1 METVGFPRHHQN
13 MRPLVV
19 LLLVL
24 GSLAALFFALT
35 TLGSGRQG
43 DATRGVVVD
52 PTPEQPQ
59 PAADLKQ
66 PIVPADARATPV
78 ATEGTRQAVAPVRDP
93 AGPKLAFG
101 AIHGKVMNEEGNPIA
116 GARVNLFD
124 VRPSTLG
131 EDAYILTGEDPPR
144 PVSKSETD
152 TQGTFRFEQ
161 LDPRKDWSLSVTHD
175 LYEHWASEVAIPV
188 PEGAVYPETIRLQ
201 AGQSL
206 SGFVYAAATKQPVEG
221 VLLVAENPF
230 AVTRP
235 KNKRSQTRLEART
248 DGLGKYVFTNV
259 GISPNQN
266 RLLTVSAPGY
276 ATQVH
281 NNFAM
286 VGTTQPSNKIKGNKQ
301 EPVRRI
307 ARTHDFELEP
317 GHVIAGKVIGPDRG
331 GMGGVEIEAMNSAGA
346 IGSNG
351 VTESGKSGE
360 FLIEGLAQ
368 GIYTL
373 RVTAT
378 NYDAAPL
385 QRVETGNTDVVI
397 ELFELAV
404 VAGRVVDAD
413 GRGLT
418 SFTVKARAANEVS
431 NAYGA
436 VLAQK
441 AVRDS
446 EGRFELTGVPEGSYV
461 IEGLAEGYASCFSE
475 PFTATQGLVASD
487 IVVRMTHGGSL
498 SGQFLDAYGNTPIV
512 GAEVST
518 HENDY
523 IDGEWWDMFG
533 ALEPSAMTK
542 AKVFTDEQGRFTVDV
557 MTPGLYQVHVRARGY
572 APDFIGDIDVI
583 EGQETELP
591 ARTLIKGATIE
602 GIVYGR
608 SASIESGAT
617 VQLNPQDVNASSGS
631 RQTRSDGTGRFVI
644 ANVQPGTY
652 VLTATRPS
660 GGMGNPFEALADMKQ
675 SEVTLSI
682 EDGGLHE
689 IELHL
694 GPKRGN

>member
-1 METVGFPRHHQN
+1 

-35 TLGSGRQG
+35 TLGSGRQS

-52 PTPEQPQ
+52 PTPEKAKPT
-59 PAADLKQ
+59 AVLVQ
-66 PIVPADARATPV
+66 PIAPADARATPA
-78 ATEGTRQAVAPVRDP
+78 ATDGTRQPVSPARDP

-124 VRPSTLG
+124 VKPSTLG
-131 EDAYILTGEDPPR
+131 EDAYLLTGEDPPR

-152 TQGTFRFEQ
+152 DKGTFRFEQ
-161 LDPRKDWSLSVTHD
+161 LDPRKDWSLAVTHD
-175 LYEHWASEVAIPV
+175 LYEHWASEVEIPV
-188 PEGAVYPETIRLQ
+188 PEGGVYPETILLK

-206 SGFVYAAATKQPVEG
+206 SGFVYAVATKQPIEG
-221 VLLVAENPF
+221 ALLVAENPF
-230 AVTRP
+230 AVTLP
-235 KNKRSQTRLEART
+235 KNKRSQTRLEAMT
-248 DGLGKYVFTNV
+248 DGQGKYVFANV

-266 RLLTVSAPGY
+266 RMLTVSAPGY

-286 VGTTQPSNKIKGNKQ
+286 VGTSKPSNRIKGNKQ

-307 ARTHDFELEP
+307 ARTQDFELEP
-317 GHVIAGKVIGPDRG
+317 GHVIAGKVIGPDHG
-331 GMGGVEIEAMNSAGA
+331 GMAGIEIEALNSAGA
-346 IGSNG
+346 IGSTG
-351 VTESGKSGE
+351 ESASGKNGE

-385 QRVETGNTDVVI
+385 QRVETGNTNVVI

-404 VAGRVVDAD
+404 VTGRVVDAD
-413 GRGLT
+413 GRALT

-436 VLAQK
+436 VLAHK

-487 IVVRMTHGGSL
+487 IVVRMTRGGSL
-498 SGQFLDAYGNTPIV
+498 SGVVLDAYGNTPIA

-518 HENDY
+518 HENDFV
-523 IDGEWWDMFG
+523 DGNLWEIFG
-533 ALEPSAMTK
+533 ALDSAMTRTK
-542 AKVFTDEQGRFTVDV
+542 AFTDEQGRFTMDV
-557 MTPGLYQVHVRARGY
+557 LTPGLYQVHVRARGF
-572 APDFIGDIDVI
+572 APDFIGDVEVI

-591 ARTLIKGATIE
+591 ARTLIKGATID

-608 SASIESGAT
+608 NASVECGAT
-617 VQLNPQDVNASSGS
+617 VQLNPQDVNATSGS

-652 VLTATRPS
+652 ILTATRPS